1 MNLAKVPKIA
11 FALNSLK
18 PVFRETEKFNLCQTV
33 SHPLLQTL
41 DCMLIGIP
49 SS

>member
-18 PVFRETEKFNLCQTV
+18 PCPSETEKV
-33 SHPLLQTL
+33 STCVSQ
-41 DCMLIGIP
+41 
-49 SS
+49 